1 VCTLCCVDVPYIR
14 EVHEVAAYT
23 YVPSPAHARST
34 EAGLSAAPG
43 IAERRGNRHHHQHH
57 HHFHLHHHHH
67 HHHRGQSSPCM
78 RGLFS
83 PSVGV
88 GQQPRADDDDA
99 VHRRDSAGSTCVSRL
114 CSPSLSLSPA
124 PSLPLL
130 LFLSVSLSL
139 YLSVCLSLDRCHQ
152 QEKTHRRVAPLR
164 HVA

>member
-1 VCTLCCVDVPYIR
+1 MDVPYIR

-43 IAERRGNRHHHQHH
+43 IAERCGNRHHHQHH
-57 HHFHLHHHHH
+57 HHFHLHHHH

-114 CSPSLSLSPA
+114 CSPSLSPSL
-124 PSLPLL
+124 SLPLPL
-130 LFLSVSLSL
+130 SLSCSFSRFLCLSISLSVSLLIDATS
-139 YLSVCLSLDRCHQ
+139 
-152 QEKTHRRVAPLR
+152 RRKLIGESR
-164 HVA
+164 H